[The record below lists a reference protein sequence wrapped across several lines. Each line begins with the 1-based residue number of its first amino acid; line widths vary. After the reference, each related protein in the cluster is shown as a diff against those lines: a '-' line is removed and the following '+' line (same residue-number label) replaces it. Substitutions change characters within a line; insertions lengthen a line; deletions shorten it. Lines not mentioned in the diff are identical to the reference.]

1 MERVCFD
8 YSRLRG
14 RIVEKCGSQKNF
26 ADRLNISE
34 ATMTSKLSSNTY
46 FSQGEIA
53 RAMEILSIEPA
64 SLTDYF
70 FTVRV

>member
-1 MERVCFD
+1 MEKVCFD
-8 YSRLRG
+8 YSRLKG
-14 RIVEKCGSQKNF
+14 RIVEKCGSQKTF

-53 RAMEILSIEPA
+53 RAMEILGIEPK
-64 SLTDYF
+64 SVTDYF
-70 FTVRV
+70 FTVKV